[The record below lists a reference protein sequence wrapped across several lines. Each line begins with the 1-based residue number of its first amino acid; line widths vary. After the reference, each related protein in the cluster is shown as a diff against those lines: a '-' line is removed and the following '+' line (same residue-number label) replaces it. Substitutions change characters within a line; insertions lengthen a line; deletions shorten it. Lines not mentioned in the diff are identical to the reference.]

1 MISAYSFQIDRMSIK
16 NSDPAV
22 ADTTAL
28 PGSLLRKAR
37 EEKGLTIDEM
47 SAISNLTKQV
57 IRGIEADDYE
67 QLAGLSFVRGY
78 LKLYSKKL
86 GVDEVEIL
94 DLFDRWKAE
103 QNGEPRQYLNAPQ
116 GISEPSSGPSQK
128 TIIAASIVVIGL
140 ISAGGVISYLESI
153 DSSPEVAAVIETEQA
168 PASNETDAALNQSQE
183 LTPSQDSSIDASIN
197 QTVDAQ
203 PLATEAEPSAQATV
217 VPETPASTAE
227 EVVKLAG
234 SATLQTEAEPVV
246 EAPTPTPTPDPVP
259 VEKPKTVEK
268 PKSVEKPKPAEK
280 PKVAETQAPAP
291 AVAEPVEEAIQQPV
305 VISSSNL
312 SQGGRV
318 IAEASGLAPAPSTP
332 VQTTQVSPGQDD
344 GLRVLSETRTGPSAD
359 QLAMGAQGRL
369 EIDFSGESWVE
380 IRDARGRLI
389 LADLMSPEQGVEL
402 DTFGPVE
409 ILVGAVSVSTVV
421 FNGETQD
428 LKRKAYQDVAR
439 ITLGAEPN

>member
-1 MISAYSFQIDRMSIK
+1 MSIE
-16 NSDPAV
+16 NNEPAV
-22 ADTTAL
+22 AGTTAL

-103 QNGEPRQYLNAPQ
+103 QNGEPRQYANAPQ

-153 DSSPEVAAVIETEQA
+153 DSSPELATVIETEQA
-168 PASNETDAALNQSQE
+168 PASNATDAVLNQSQE
-183 LTPSQDSSIDASIN
+183 LIPSQDSSIDASTN

-203 PLATEAEPSAQATV
+203 PLATEAEPSAQSTV
-217 VPETPASTAE
+217 VLETPASQGE
-227 EVVKLAG
+227 EVVKLAEPV
-234 SATLQTEAEPVV
+234 TLQTEAEPVV
-246 EAPTPTPTPDPVP
+246 EAPTPTPDPVP
-259 VEKPKTVEK
+259 VEKAKT
-268 PKSVEKPKPAEK
+268 VEKPKPAEK
-280 PKVAETQAPAP
+280 PKVAETQPPAP
-291 AVAEPVEEAIQQPV
+291 AVAEPVEEAVQQPV

-389 LADLMSPEQGVEL
+389 LADLMSPDKGVEL

>member
-1 MISAYSFQIDRMSIK
+1 MISAYSFQIDRMSIENK
-16 NSDPAV
+16 DPAV
-22 ADTTAL
+22 AGTTAL

-103 QNGEPRQYLNAPQ
+103 QNGEPRQYANAPQ
-116 GISEPSSGPSQK
+116 GISEPSSGPSEK
-128 TIIAASIVVIGL
+128 TLIAASIVVIGL
-140 ISAGGVISYLESI
+140 ISAGGVISYLEST
-153 DSSPEVAAVIETEQA
+153 DSSPEVTAVIETEQA
-168 PASNETDAALNQSQE
+168 SGSNETDAALNHSQD
-183 LTPSQDSSIDASIN
+183 LTPSQDSSIDASTN
-197 QTVDAQ
+197 QIVDAQ
-203 PLATEAEPSAQATV
+203 PLATEAEPSAPATV
-217 VPETPASTAE
+217 IPETPASQGE
-227 EVVKLAG
+227 EVVAL
-234 SATLQTEAEPVV
+234 SEPATLQTEAEPVV
-246 EAPTPTPTPDPVP
+246 EAPTPTPDPVL
-259 VEKPKTVEK
+259 VEKPKA
-268 PKSVEKPKPAEK
+268 VEKPKPAEK
-280 PKVAETQAPAP
+280 PKVAETQASAL
-291 AVAEPVEEAIQQPV
+291 AVAEPVEEAVQRPV